1 MPCECC
7 QNARIGP
14 AYATHDPTCIFF
26 GARLIWRIQRF
37 QIPREQKQERCRKVL
52 ADWMEYGHSEAEIR
66 RMAKLDSMP
75 LEPPLSTGLS
85 TARAKNGK

>member
-14 AYATHDPTCIFF
+14 AYAVHCPSCLHC

-37 QIPREQKQERCRKVL
+37 QIPRQDKIERCRRAMKVWT
-52 ADWMEYGHSEAEIR
+52 DYGHSEAEIR
-66 RMAKLDSMP
+66 RLAKLDAMP
-75 LEPPLSTGLS
+75 LEPELSAGP
-85 TARAKNGK
+85 GKRGS